1 MNRKEV
7 DYMFKKDTKKDSLDV
22 QKINEGVLLLN
33 KMLKVLFFVLIVV
46 AIMIITYVIKEWK
59 ILVFLKILFKILSPL
74 FIGIVIAWLFNP
86 IVKFLTKHKVNRV
99 LATII
104 VYSVFLTI
112 LVVILVNSVPVLT
125 NQLNDFINIVPTIT
139 ENLNEIVDK
148 LLKFLEP
155 LLNENMSEV
164 KQEVYSAIIQIGKDI
179 TVEFPDKVIGFV
191 TNLISGLGTFVVGLF
206 IGLYMLFDF
215 DNVSRIF
222 ISILPNKAKE
232 DARNLIDVSNKT
244 LVNYIQGILFTM
256 TLVFIGNAI
265 GFSIG
270 GLKASIL
277 FALFCG
283 VTNAIPYVGPYIGGI
298 PAVIV
303 GFTQSVPTGIIVLVS
318 LVVVQLLDNV
328 IFTPLVQSK
337 GLKLHPVTIIIGLLV
352 FGQFF
357 GILGMILAVPCI
369 AVIKTIF
376 SYFNE
381 KYEFIKINNQ
391 INDEVKMKEKVENAK
406 N

>member
-1 MNRKEV
+1 MFRK
-7 DYMFKKDTKKDSLDV
+7 DPKKDSLDV
-22 QKINEGVLLLN
+22 QKINEGVVLLN
-33 KMLKVLFFVLIVV
+33 KMLKVLFVVLIIV
-46 AIMIITYVIKEWK
+46 AIMIITYVVKEWR
-59 ILVFLKILFKILSPL
+59 ILSFLKTLLKILSPF
-74 FIGIVIAWLFNP
+74 FIGLVIAWLFNP
-86 IVKFLTKHKVNRV
+86 IVKFLTKHKMSRV
-99 LATII
+99 LSTLI
-104 VYSVFLTI
+104 VYSIFLAL
-112 LVVILVNSVPVLT
+112 LVIILVNSVPVLT

-139 ENLNEIVDK
+139 KNLGDLVNKIFG
-148 LLKFLEP
+148 FLEP
-155 LLNENMSEV
+155 LLNNNVESI
-164 KQEVYSAIIQIGKDI
+164 KQELYSAIIQIGKDI
-179 TVEFPDKVIGFV
+179 TVEFPDKVIGVV
-191 TNLISGLGTFVVGLF
+191 TSIISGLGTFVIGLF
-206 IGLYMLFDF
+206 IGLYLLFDF
-215 DNVSRIF
+215 DNVSRVF

-232 DARNLIDVSNKT
+232 DAKNLMDVSNKT
-244 LVNYIQGILFTM
+244 LVNYIQGILLTM
-256 TLVFIGNAI
+256 TLVFIGNSI

-303 GFTQSVPTGIIVLVS
+303 GFTQSVPTGIIVLIS

-337 GLKLHPVTIIIGLLV
+337 GLKLHPVTIIIALLI

-376 SYFNE
+376 SYFNN
-381 KYEFIKINNQ
+381 KYEFIKINKQ
-391 INDEVKMKEKVENAK
+391 IDEEIEKGETIK
-406 N
+406 